1 VSRLVASGV
10 PGLECVKVGGI
21 EVWWRMEPAAA
32 VRRLASGWSAAVA
45 RRTVTEPSWRGV
57 DRQDQLERFSGK
69 REHNQHI

>member
-32 VRRLASGWSAAVA
+32 VRWLASGWSAAVA
-45 RRTVTEPSWRGV
+45 RRTVTEPS
-57 DRQDQLERFSGK
+57 
-69 REHNQHI
+69 